1 MFHMKIIN
9 IQEAKTHLSRYVE
22 EVAAGAEV
30 IIGKAGKPMARLVP
44 YQPEGRPRMEGQLRG
59 RVVESKDCWAPDDE
73 LLGSADAPLYPDGP
87 GSAEA
92 GRVAEDAG
100 RS

>member
-1 MFHMKIIN
+1 M
-9 IQEAKTHLSRYVE
+9 SRYVE

-44 YQPEGRPRMEGQLRG
+44 YQPEGRPRVGGQLRG
-59 RVVESKDCWAPDDE
+59 RVVETVDCWAPDDE
-73 LLGSADAPLYPDGP
+73 LLGSVDAPLCPDGP
-87 GSAEA
+87 GPGQA

>member
-44 YQPEGRPRMEGQLRG
+44 YQPEGRPRVGGQLRG
-59 RVVESKDCWAPDDE
+59 RVVESIDCWAPNDDI
-73 LLGSADAPLYPDGP
+73 LGSTDAPLYPAGP
-87 GSAEA
+87 GSGEA